1 PLTGWGAEVVAQCAP
16 IAAALDAA
24 NGGTQYSDTLLA
36 AEAALL
42 DPATLPS
49 ARVLA
54 AMAKDH
60 ENSFVAF
67 ARSRSA
73 LTKEALLGL
82 PFSAEQ
88 QAAFE
93 ALSRQSVAEQ
103 KKIEAADTLPFEIY
117 RQQYVS
123 PDRLGVPRREA
134 AVAL

>member
-1 PLTGWGAEVVAQCAP
+1 MIFCALALLAACAA
-16 IAAALDAA
+16 IA
-24 NGGTQYSDTLLA
+24 A

-54 AMAKDH
+54 AMAKDYDH
-60 ENSFVAF
+60 SFVAF
-67 ARSRSA
+67 ARSQSA
-73 LTKEALLGL
+73 STRQALLGL
-82 PFSAEQ
+82 PFSATQ

-93 ALSRQSVAEQ
+93 ALTHQSVAAQ
-103 KKIEAADTLPFEIY
+103 KNIEAADTMPFEIY

-123 PDRLGVPRREA
+123 LERLDVPSREA